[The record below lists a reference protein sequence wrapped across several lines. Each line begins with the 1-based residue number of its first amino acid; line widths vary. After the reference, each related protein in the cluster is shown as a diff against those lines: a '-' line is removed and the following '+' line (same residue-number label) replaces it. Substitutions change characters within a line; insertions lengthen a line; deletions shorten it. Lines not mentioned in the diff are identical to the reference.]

1 LTSEDDSNANL
12 KRKKNLH
19 KNIIICYW
27 MEKLNDLQNAFL
39 LINIE
44 MELAIFNFDLF
55 AQMVKNIEIC

>member
-12 KRKKNLH
+12 KRKKIYIKISLFATGG
-19 KNIIICYW
+19 K
-27 MEKLNDLQNAFL
+27 KLNDLQNAFL